1 MSPSAWTASAEVG
14 DETRIMFT
22 VPRNAVPSTRRSAVL
37 NGTITTSSW
46 SCPQVVCPFGAST
59 PTTRKGTARTRMAA
73 PSGSSPGTKSLSTSV
88 CPRTA
93 TLAALSSSDWVKKRP
108 PATGQSRTAE

>member
-37 NGTITTSSW
+37 NGTITTSS
-46 SCPQVVCPFGAST
+46 
-59 PTTRKGTARTRMAA
+59 
-73 PSGSSPGTKSLSTSV
+73 
-88 CPRTA
+88 
-93 TLAALSSSDWVKKRP
+93 
-108 PATGQSRTAE
+108 